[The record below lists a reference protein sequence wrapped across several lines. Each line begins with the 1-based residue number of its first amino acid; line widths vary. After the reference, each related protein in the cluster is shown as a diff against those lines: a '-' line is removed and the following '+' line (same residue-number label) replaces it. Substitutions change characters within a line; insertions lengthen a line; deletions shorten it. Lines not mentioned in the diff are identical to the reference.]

1 MAEKPPL
8 GYQNSTLEAVG
19 GEAGVERLVESF
31 YRFMDTADYA
41 QHIRAM
47 HPADLTLA
55 SDKLTTFLVGWMGG
69 PRRYAEKFGG
79 ISIPGAHAH
88 MAINEDDRDA
98 WLHCMQDALAEQG
111 HNKEVSEYL
120 LHQLSMP
127 AQRIVEASAAY
138 AASRANN

>member
-1 MAEKPPL
+1 MAEKQNL
-8 GYQNSTLEAVG
+8 GQQDTTLNAVG
-19 GEAGVERLVESF
+19 GEAAVEKLVDSF
-31 YRFMDTADYA
+31 YRYMDEADYA

-55 SDKLTTFLVGWMGG
+55 REKLTTFLVGWMGG

-88 MAINEDDRDA
+88 FVINETDRDA
-98 WLHCMQDALAEQG
+98 WLHCMQDALVER
-111 HNKEVSEYL
+111 NIDPEVSEYL
-120 LHQLSMP
+120 LRQLGVP

-138 AASRANN
+138 AKHHQS